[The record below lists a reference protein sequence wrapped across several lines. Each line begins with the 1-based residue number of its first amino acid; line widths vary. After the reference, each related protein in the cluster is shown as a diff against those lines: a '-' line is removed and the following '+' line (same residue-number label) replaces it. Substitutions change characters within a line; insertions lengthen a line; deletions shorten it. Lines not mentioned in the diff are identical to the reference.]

1 MLLLSSASG
10 KSALKEPSEMVLSQV
25 HSFIAKAE
33 RDQERE
39 DNNNTVNKKEI
50 LRTPP
55 RCRSFFLIL
64 MSSLI

>member
-1 MLLLSSASG
+1 MLLLSSVSG
-10 KSALKEPSEMVLSQV
+10 KSALKEPNEMVLSQV

-55 RCRSFFLIL
+55 RCRFFLML

>member
-1 MLLLSSASG
+1 MLFLPTSR
-10 KSALKEPSEMVLSQV
+10 KSALKEPNEMVLSQV

-39 DNNNTVNKKEI
+39 DNNNSVKEI

-55 RCRSFFLIL
+55 RCRFYFLGENG
-64 MSSLI
+64 SLIC